1 MDLTIRDVQL
11 PHDLAAIRA
20 IDTSLTT
27 RGGFAVSRASASSIL
42 SLRVVDPPITKRFE
56 LDDLDADD
64 RPWDEG
70 AVALDGDAVIG
81 FVATS
86 FQRWHRRLVLWHLYV
101 DPAFRRQ
108 GVGGHLLSVAHD
120 RANREDAEHLWLE
133 TSNLNVPGAEFYT
146 SLGFEICGFDLTH
159 YAGTPAAEEFAIFMA
174 AQWPPRTFH
183 VRKPLFHATT
193 D

>member
-1 MDLTIRDVQL
+1 VDLTLRAVQL
-11 PHDLAAIRA
+11 PHDVAAIRA

-70 AVALDGDAVIG
+70 AVALSGDRVIG

-86 FQRWHRRLVLWHLYV
+86 FQPWHRRLVLWHLYV
-101 DPAFRRQ
+101 DPPFRRR

-120 RANREDAEHLWLE
+120 RATRDDAEHLWLE

-159 YAGTPAAEEFAIFMA
+159 YAGTSAAEEFAIFMA
-174 AQWPPRTFH
+174 AQWPPRTLH
-183 VRKPLFHATT
+183 PRRSPLLRTN